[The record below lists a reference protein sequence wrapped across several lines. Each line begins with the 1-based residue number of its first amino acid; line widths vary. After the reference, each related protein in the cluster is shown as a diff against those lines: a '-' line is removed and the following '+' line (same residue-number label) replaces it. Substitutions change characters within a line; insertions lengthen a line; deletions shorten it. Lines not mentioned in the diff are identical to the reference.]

1 MSTADEDENDIGNA
15 VEFKFNPYTAR
26 INYKAHM
33 KTVVDVMEPFR
44 R

>member
-1 MSTADEDENDIGNA
+1 MSTADEGESDIGNA

-33 KTVVDVMEPFR
+33 KAMVDEMEPFR